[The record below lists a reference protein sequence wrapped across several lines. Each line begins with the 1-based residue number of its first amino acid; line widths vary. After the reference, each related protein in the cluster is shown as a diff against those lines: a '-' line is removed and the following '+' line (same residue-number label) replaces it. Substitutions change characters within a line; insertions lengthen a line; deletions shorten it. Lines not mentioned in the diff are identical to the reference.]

1 MTLEFKVLKMSSQS
15 NEGAKKS
22 EADVSSNNGQ
32 NSQSESQKP
41 GDYTDKKS
49 NKTSGESQG
58 TCYWL
63 VL

>member
-1 MTLEFKVLKMSSQS
+1 MSSQS

-22 EADVSSNNGQ
+22 SETDVSSNNGHSFQ
-32 NSQSESQKP
+32 TESQKP
-41 GDYTDKKS
+41 GDYAEKKS
-49 NKTSGESQG
+49 NKTSGESQV